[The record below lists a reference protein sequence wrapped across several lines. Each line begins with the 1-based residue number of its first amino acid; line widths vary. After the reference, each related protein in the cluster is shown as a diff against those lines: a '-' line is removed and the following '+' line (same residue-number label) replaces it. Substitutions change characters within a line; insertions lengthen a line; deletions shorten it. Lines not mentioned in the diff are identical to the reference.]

1 MLFMLV
7 GCSSLLTLSIEE
19 TATTTVEGG
28 TVLEDLLG
36 DLGFEEFV
44 TMDLTSSEELQNQGV
59 EPGDISQSA
68 LTLLELSVIEPEGG
82 DLSFLESMAVS
93 VSSPDVPGVL
103 VAAQDTFPVGVSTV
117 AFDLEEV
124 DLTPYI
130 VSKALSLTTEVSAS
144 RPDEDTVVEAR
155 FIVDVTAT
163 VQGVKNQVD

>member
-1 MLFMLV
+1 MLFMLF
-7 GCSSLLTLSIEE
+7 GCSSLLTISIEE

-36 DLGFEEFV
+36 DLGFDEFV

-59 EPGDISQSA
+59 EPGDIAESA

-93 VSSPDVPGVL
+93 VSSPEVASVL
-103 VAAQDTFPVGVSTV
+103 VAAQDTFPEGVSTV
-117 AFDLEEV
+117 AFDLEDV

-130 VSKALSLTTEVSAS
+130 VSQALSLTTEVSAS
-144 RPDEDTVVEAR
+144 RPEEDTVVEAR
-155 FIVDVTAT
+155 FVLDVTAT
-163 VQGVKNQVD
+163 VQGLKNQVN